1 MKVFKEL
8 FYKMDR
14 QVPGGK
20 EYTLKAA
27 EMAGLQKLPAN
38 SKVLDAGC
46 ANGNSTFVLL
56 EKYPVIVAAVDVDAN
71 SLKILEEKA
80 ASLNMSDR
88 VSVYHRSMIDLDF
101 DNESFDVIWSEG
113 AIHNV
118 GFYKGISYL
127 KKFLKPGGKIVV
139 SDLTWIKDNPPDEVF
154 WYWKENYPD
163 MKGIQENIKSME
175 KAGFKNIVYF
185 EMGKDGFWDNYYK
198 PMYNH
203 INYFQQKFVKNSR
216 AQEQLEELQTEIDYF
231 VKFGDYYSCVF
242 FIGEK
247 N

>member
-14 QVPGGK
+14 QVPGSK

-27 EMAGLQKLPAN
+27 EIADLKSLPAK

-46 ANGNSTFVLL
+46 ADGNATFTLA
-56 EKYPVIVAAVDVDAN
+56 EKYPIEITAVDIDEN
-71 SLKILEEKA
+71 SIKILEERAKDQNLQDRITTHNT
-80 ASLNMSDR
+80 SMLELN
-88 VSVYHRSMIDLDF
+88 F
-101 DNESFDVIWSEG
+101 ENEYFDVIWSEG

-127 KKFLKPGGKIVV
+127 KKFLKPGGKVII
-139 SDLTWIKDNPPDEVF
+139 SELAWIKDSPPDEVF

-163 MKGIQENIKSME
+163 MTGIQENLKSIE
-175 KAGFKNIVYF
+175 KAGLRNIDHF

-203 INYFQQKFVKNSR
+203 INYFQQKFVKNSG
-216 AQEQLEELQTEIDYF
+216 AQQQLEELQNEIDYF
-231 VKFGDYYSCVF
+231 VKYGDYYTYVF

-247 N
+247 L

>member
-14 QVPGGK
+14 QVPGSK

-27 EMAGLQKLPAN
+27 EMADLHNLPAN

-46 ANGNSTFVLL
+46 ASGNAAFVLL
-56 EKYPVIVAAVDVDAN
+56 EKYPIVVAAVDVDAN
-71 SLKILEEKA
+71 SLKSLEEKA
-80 ASLNMSDR
+80 AALNVSDR
-88 VSVYHRSMIDLDF
+88 ISVYNKSMIDLDF
-101 DNESFDVIWSEG
+101 ESESFDVIWSEG

-127 KKFLKPGGKIVV
+127 KRFLKPGGKVVV
-139 SDLTWIKDNPPDEVF
+139 SDLTWIKDNPPDEAF

-163 MKGIQENIKSME
+163 MTGIQENIKSME
-175 KAGFKNIVYF
+175 KAGLKSVEHFVI
-185 EMGKDGFWDNYYK
+185 GKDGFWDNYYK
-198 PMYNH
+198 LMYTH
-203 INYFQQKFVKNSR
+203 INYFQQKFVKNSK
-216 AQEQLEELQTEIDYF
+216 AQEQLEELQTEIDHF
-231 VKFGDYYSCVF
+231 VKFGDYYSYVF

-247 N
+247 